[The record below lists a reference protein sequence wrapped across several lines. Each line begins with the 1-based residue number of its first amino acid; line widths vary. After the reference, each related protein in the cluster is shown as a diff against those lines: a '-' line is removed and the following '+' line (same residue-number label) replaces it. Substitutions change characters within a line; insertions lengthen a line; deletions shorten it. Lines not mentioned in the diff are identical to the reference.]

1 MRAEAEE
8 RLSALEVKSCDI
20 DLYTKIHLLGCYEN
34 NSPQRDGNNEK
45 RDGER

>member
-8 RLSALEVKSCDI
+8 RLSALEVKCCDI
-20 DLYTKIHLLGCYEN
+20 HLYTKTISLGHYEN
-34 NSPQRDGNNEK
+34 KSPRRDGDNEK